1 MVRTHGVCHSP
12 WQTCTPHGV
21 YAVGSASLPTS
32 PGKLD
37 WSYHLTIGGA
47 TGQTRGVPL
56 QPVRRRSV
64 PDDVFEQLVAE
75 VTGGG
80 LGAGEPLPSERRLAE
95 VLGVSRPAVRE
106 ALQRLAQAGLVDVR
120 QGDATTVRDF
130 RRSAGLDLLPRLLL
144 PGGRLDVSVARS
156 ILEARL
162 LIGPKVAELA
172 AVRDIDEAPL
182 RSTVRALEATD
193 DLVERQRQALEF
205 WEQVVDAA
213 SSIAFRLMFNSLR
226 AAYEPTLDALA
237 TLMADEVDHVEK
249 YDAVVDALAAGDGP
263 LARQR
268 AQELLDPATNSLFH
282 AIELLE
288 ATT

>member
-1 MVRTHGVCHSP
+1 M
-12 WQTCTPHGV
+12 
-21 YAVGSASLPTS
+21 
-32 PGKLD
+32 
-37 WSYHLTIGGA
+37 
-47 TGQTRGVPL
+47 PL
-56 QPVRRRSV
+56 QPIQRRSV

-80 LGAGEPLPSERRLAE
+80 LGPGEALPSERRLAE

-130 RRSAGLDLLPRLLL
+130 RRSGGLDLLPRLLL
-144 PGGRLDVSVARS
+144 VGGELDVSVARS

-162 LIGPKVAELA
+162 LIGPAVAEMA
-172 AVRDIDEAPL
+172 AVRGAPVDAL
-182 RSTVRALEATD
+182 RATVRALEASPD
-193 DLVERQRQALEF
+193 PVSRQRQALAF
-205 WEQVVDAA
+205 WDQVVDAA
-213 SSIAFRLMFNSLR
+213 DSIAFRLMFNSLK

-237 TLMADEVDHVEK
+237 ALMADEVDAIER
-249 YDAVVDALAAGDGP
+249 YDVLVDALALGDGP

-268 AQELLDPATNSLFH
+268 ASDLLGPATHSLIH

-288 ATT
+288 ATE

>member
-1 MVRTHGVCHSP
+1 M
-12 WQTCTPHGV
+12 
-21 YAVGSASLPTS
+21 
-32 PGKLD
+32 
-37 WSYHLTIGGA
+37 
-47 TGQTRGVPL
+47 PL
-56 QPVRRRSV
+56 QPIQRRSV

-80 LGAGEPLPSERRLAE
+80 LGPGEALPSERRLAE

-130 RRSAGLDLLPRLLL
+130 RRSGGLDLLPRLLVR
-144 PGGRLDVSVARS
+144 GGELDVTVSRS

-162 LIGPKVAELA
+162 LIGPAVAQMAAARGVSEAALRA
-172 AVRDIDEAPL
+172 AVRE
-182 RSTVRALEATD
+182 LEATSD
-193 DLVERQRQALEF
+193 PVERQRQALEF

-237 TLMADEVDHVEK
+237 ALMADEVDAIER

-263 LARQR
+263 LAARR
-268 AQELLDPATNSLFH
+268 AEELLGPATRSLIH

-288 ATT
+288 AP